1 MIDPLSIPIILFALA
16 TSNSDALDDRLL
28 AEKIKNGNHAAFQEF
43 FNNQYDSLLY
53 FLMSRNTDRES
64 SEDLVQKAFIYIWE
78 NRAKID
84 PEKSLRSYIFRIA
97 YTRMLNHHRDN
108 KKFNDDIDAM
118 PVQADTITPQDQ
130 LQKTELE
137 IAIDKSI
144 EAMPTKRAEVF
155 TLCFMQQLTYA
166 EAAET
171 LGVSKKTV
179 ENHMGLA
186 LKDIRKDLEAFK

>member
-1 MIDPLSIPIILFALA
+1 MTDPISISLILFALA
-16 TSNSDALDDRLL
+16 SSGSDELDDKLL
-28 AEKIKNGNHAAFQEF
+28 AEKIKNGDHAAFQKF
-43 FNNQYDSLLY
+43 FNAHYDSLLY
-53 FLMSRNTDRES
+53 FLMSRNTTRES
-64 SEDLVQKAFIYIWE
+64 AEDLIQKAFIYIWE
-78 NRAKID
+78 NKDKID
-84 PEKSLRSYIFRIA
+84 SDKSLRSYIFRIA

-108 KKFNDDIDAM
+108 KKFNNEEDAI
-118 PVQADTITPQDQ
+118 PEQTNTITPQDQ

-144 EAMPTKRAEVF
+144 KAMPTKRAEVF

-171 LGVSKKTV
+171 LGVSKKTI

-186 LKDIRKDLEAFK
+186 LKDIRKDLEVFR